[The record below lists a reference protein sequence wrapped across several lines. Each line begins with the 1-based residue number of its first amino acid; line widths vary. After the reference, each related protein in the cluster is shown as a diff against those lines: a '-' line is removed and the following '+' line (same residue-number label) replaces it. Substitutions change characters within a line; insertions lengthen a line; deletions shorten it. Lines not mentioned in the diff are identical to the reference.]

1 MRFLLSI
8 FPLFLFGQNT
18 ITINIAMD
26 TSVNL
31 PNPKVR
37 VYQMPNNVLVNTFT
51 YLKVPYVY
59 TFQQLNTTYVFEPY
73 FDSVPASL
81 VDTSDWRSVASE
93 AMYVDAPNGQRGL
106 FLNSA
111 QKFWGADVKNIKKL
125 DMGQAYS
132 ILKKN
137 YLSTVSR
144 FTQSNLTYTVYSTHN
159 RNGSTNQYGSYANS
173 ANDFDVMFNT
183 ANSNT
188 VVHSSGTSSPSVL
201 FYFTNG
207 NTLVNNGIPVPNNYD
222 FYGIKITGTFIPK
235 ETGIYFFAIDGDDGV
250 DCVID
255 GQVVTSFYGP
265 HGFGG
270 FRVGSKYMVAG
281 QSYSLMV
288 RMQEFGGGDGLSFA
302 WRRPSQGSYSIQ
314 PDEIAAPSTSYYGP
328 KVDWFKKETIDAL
341 TVNNWNTAVPQT
353 TFSVPVASGQYT
365 LNLKYVVKGNTA
377 LSSPQ

>member
-1 MRFLLSI
+1 MRFLLAI

-26 TSVNL
+26 TSGKL
-31 PNPKVR
+31 PNPKVK

-73 FDSVPASL
+73 FDSVPASV
-81 VDTSDWRSVASE
+81 VDTSDWRSVARE

-106 FLNSA
+106 FLNTA
-111 QKFWGADVKNIKKL
+111 QKFWGADVKETKKL
-125 DMGQAYS
+125 DLGQAYK

-137 YLSTVSR
+137 YLSTVSK
-144 FTQSNLTYTVYSTHN
+144 FTQSNLQYTVYSTHN
-159 RNGSTNQYGSYANS
+159 RNGSTNQYGAYANS
-173 ANDFDVMFNT
+173 STEFYTMFNT

-188 VVHSSGTSSPSVL
+188 VVHSTGTASPSIL
-201 FYFTNG
+201 FNFTNG
-207 NTLVNNGIPVPNNYD
+207 GTLVNNGIPVPNNWD

-235 ETGIYFFAIDGDDGV
+235 ESGTYYFAIDGDDGV
-250 DCVID
+250 DCLID
-255 GQVVTSFYGP
+255 GAVVTSFYGP

-270 FRVGSKYMVAG
+270 YRVGAKYMVAG
-281 QSYSLMV
+281 MAYALMV
-288 RMQEFGGGDGLSFA
+288 RMQEYGGGDGLAFA
-302 WRRPSQGSYSIQ
+302 WKRPSQGSYSIQ
-314 PDEIAAPSTSYYGP
+314 EDEIASSVTSYYGA

-341 TVNNWNTAVPQT
+341 TVNNWSTAVPQT
-353 TFSVPVASGQYT
+353 TFSVPVTSGQYT